1 MALNITTKY
10 RVANQWIDDK
20 LQKDK
25 FEFEN
30 KGNIGVGK
38 LSWSIQEKKG
48 GEVVFK
54 TSKADFICFGENI
67 SIFENNLGAN
77 FNIEGSIFVDSYTNK
92 KGETVY
98 PFKIKVWK
106 ASVVDAELK
115 PINSHN
121 QAKANGYVKQDEVKI
136 EDDFDDDIPF

>member
-10 RVANQWIDDK
+10 RIANQWIGGE

-25 FEFEN
+25 FEFQN
-30 KGNIGVGK
+30 KGSIGVGK
-38 LSWSIQEKKG
+38 LNWSIQEKRG
-48 GEVVFK
+48 SEVVFK
-54 TSKADFICFGENI
+54 SSKADFVCFGENI

-77 FNIEGSIFVDSYTNK
+77 FSVEGSIFVDPYTNK

-106 ASVVDAELK
+106 ASVIDAELK
-115 PINSHN
+115 PTDTHS
-121 QAKANGYVKQDEVKI
+121 QAKTNTKQEEEVI
-136 EDDFDDDIPF
+136 DDDIPF

>member
-10 RVANQWIDDK
+10 RVANQWIDGK

-25 FEFEN
+25 FEFQN

-48 GEVVFK
+48 SEVFFK

-67 SIFENNLGAN
+67 SIFEDNLGAN
-77 FNIEGSIFVDSYTNK
+77 FNIEGSIFIDAYTNK

-98 PFKIKVWK
+98 PFKIKVWNV
-106 ASVVDAELK
+106 SVIDDLEKRIFKIAEYST
-115 PINSHN
+115 PEE
-121 QAKANGYVKQDEVKI
+121 EVI
-136 EDDFDDDIPF
+136 DDVPF